1 MSWVELFAALLA
13 CHLAGDFMV
22 QTDWQATHKR
32 GGLGPD
38 AVARRALFSHI
49 ATYTLCFVPVFAWV
63 AAERDLAA
71 AVGTAALI
79 ALPHLVQDDG
89 RLLAVYARRVKGLS
103 AASGELSM
111 VSLDQSVHVLT
122 LFAIALWVGF

>member
-1 MSWVELFAALLA
+1 MSWVELFAAFLA
-13 CHLAGDFMV
+13 CHLAGDFVV

-32 GGLGPD
+32 GGLGSD

-49 ATYTLCFVPVFAWV
+49 TTYTLCFVPVLAWV

-71 AVGTAALI
+71 MVGTAALI
-79 ALPHLVQDDG
+79 ALPHLAQDDG
-89 RLLAVYARRVKGLS
+89 RLLASYARRVKGLS
-103 AASGELSM
+103 AARGELSM